1 MLLSQVTLHTSNLGR
16 TLDFYENVLG
26 LTLTEYPA
34 ECLTFNVGRSR
45 LVFGAALRRRQ
56 PFYHLAF
63 SVPYNQFDAAV
74 RWLEQRTAILPF
86 CGDHRIAEFPDW
98 EARAVY
104 FHDPEGNI
112 LELIARK
119 ALPNAPSALFP
130 RTPIVGLSEIGIV
143 ADNVDL
149 ACQALHDHYGVPYFA
164 RGPRLRD
171 VAAMGDDEGLFIVSQ
186 TGRGWWPTLRPAER
200 HPLKVSIERDGVA
213 SRFQL
218 FQ

>member
-1 MLLSQVTLHTSNLGR
+1 MTLSQVTLQTSNLGR

-26 LTLTEYPA
+26 LTLTEHPA
-34 ECLTFNVGRSR
+34 ERLTFKTGRSK
-45 LVFGAALRRRQ
+45 LVFEAAPQRRQ

-63 SVPYNQFDAAV
+63 SVPHNQFEAAV
-74 RWLEQRTAILPF
+74 RWLEPRTAILPF
-86 CGDHRIAEFPDW
+86 CGDHRIADFPAW

-112 LELIARK
+112 LELIARRP
-119 ALPNAPSALFP
+119 LPAAPSALFG

-143 ADNVDL
+143 ADNVEL
-149 ACQALHDHYGVPYFA
+149 ACQALHERYGVPYFA

-171 VAAMGDDEGLFIVSQ
+171 FAAMGDDEGLFIVCQ

-200 HPLKVSIERDGVA
+200 HPLEVAIERDGVA

-218 FQ
+218 V